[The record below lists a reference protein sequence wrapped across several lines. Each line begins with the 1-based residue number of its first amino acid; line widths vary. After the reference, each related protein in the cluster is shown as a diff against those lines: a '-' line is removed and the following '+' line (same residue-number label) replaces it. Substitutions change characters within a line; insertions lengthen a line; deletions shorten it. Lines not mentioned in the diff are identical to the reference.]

1 MKRWLRALFTAL
13 MATFAFMAP
22 HAFAE
27 TPTQSVLAKIDAT
40 PALWTVH
47 GPKGT
52 AYLFGSIHILPP
64 NMEWHTPQVAA
75 ALKASDTFVFEI
87 PMDDS
92 TQTHIADFV
101 RDNAFLPKNQSLP
114 SLLNDEARKDY
125 RDVLALTHASPDR
138 LVDKRPWFAALVLD
152 VSYMGQRHLSP
163 DAGVDKQVYK
173 EALAAGG
180 KSFRAFETP
189 EEQFRLLMPDDR
201 DLEIKEFDAN
211 LKEILKDKG
220 VVGNMIDA
228 WAHGDVK
235 TLGHLMNDDLKAD
248 PKMEKALF
256 EDRNAKWVA
265 KISAMLN
272 ESHTYFITVGAG
284 HLAGPK
290 GVPAMLRARG
300 FKVDGP
306 ESGIAALPHSPK
318 MRPRL

>member
-1 MKRWLRALFTAL
+1 MRGWMKVFAAALAFGLLSPHTAV
-13 MATFAFMAP
+13 
-22 HAFAE
+22 AE
-27 TPTQSVLAKIDAT
+27 AVSKPVLAKIHAT
-40 PALWTVH
+40 PALWTVR

-64 NMEWHTPQVAA
+64 NMEWHTPKITA

-87 PMDDS
+87 PMDGS
-92 TQTHIADFV
+92 TKTRIADFV
-101 RDNAFLPKNQSLP
+101 RDNAFLPKDQSLP

-125 RDVLALTHASPDR
+125 RDVLALTHVSPDQ
-138 LVDKRPWFAALVLD
+138 LVDKRPWFAALMLD

-163 DAGVDKQVYK
+163 DAGVDRQVYD
-173 EALAAGG
+173 EVLAAGG
-180 KSFRAFETP
+180 KSFRALETP

-201 DLEIKEFDAN
+201 ALEIKEFDAS

-235 TLGHLMNDDLKAD
+235 TLGHIMNDDLKAD

-256 EDRNAKWVA
+256 EDRNAKWVN
-265 KISAMLN
+265 KIAAMLN
-272 ESHTYFITVGAG
+272 ENHTYFITVGAG

-300 FKVDGP
+300 FQV
-306 ESGIAALPHSPK
+306 EEVLNL
-318 MRPRL
+318 R